1 MDCLVGDIAGIEAD
15 QSTGTKPNQSCWA
28 WALNFCRFYETKV
41 YHRKVFNQLSWVKS
55 KENMASFPAPIYV
68 QHKLLDLSS
77 TVVFR
82 NTISSSVK
90 KAIGFETEI
99 LQPLL

>member
-1 MDCLVGDIAGIEAD
+1 
-15 QSTGTKPNQSCWA
+15 
-28 WALNFCRFYETKV
+28 
-41 YHRKVFNQLSWVKS
+41 
-55 KENMASFPAPIYV
+55 MASFPAPIYV